1 MSPVCCAACHLPEGT
16 GLPCGDGIGERKG
29 GRIGF
34 AVGSFPKCMSV
45 SVYVSFFQYQNQ
57 ELEVC

>member
-1 MSPVCCAACHLPEGT
+1 MSPVCCAACNLPEGT
-16 GLPCGDGIGERKG
+16 GLPCGDGTGEWKG

-34 AVGSFPKCMSV
+34 AVGCFPKCVCV
-45 SVYVSFFQYQNQ
+45 SVCVSFLQHQNQ